1 MLTQLR
7 EGEEQTLVAKLV
19 APRQRAILLRST
31 DKLAWPRVKTA
42 EPVEVTGVYFPDCSR
57 AADRLLHD
65 ESGTV
70 TTVILLEP
78 GTYYLPVEPGEPDAV
93 GSFTLHLEFVPEFI
107 WL

>member
-1 MLTQLR
+1 MIFSCQCCADTNLSSDRLTAGSRPPQ
-7 EGEEQTLVAKLV
+7 
-19 APRQRAILLRST
+19 QRAILLRST

-78 GTYYLPVEPGEPDAV
+78 GTYYLSVEPGEPDLSNAR
-93 GSFTLHLEFVPEFI
+93 FVRFG
-107 WL
+107 

>member
-31 DKLAWPRVKTA
+31 DKWHGHECKTA

-78 GTYYLPVEPGEPDAV
+78 GTYYLSVEPGDP
-93 GSFTLHLEFVPEFI
+93 I
-107 WL
+107 